1 MSKQELLKLFQIAEE
16 TGLPLSTIQKHVR
29 EGKLKANRNG
39 REYLVTRTDLNRYLG
54 IESNDDMLKKDL
66 KIAQLEG
73 KIKSYEMQ
81 FNAIKGM
88 INNLDNL
95 IRL

>member
-1 MSKQELLKLFQIAEE
+1 MAKQELLKLFQVAEE

-29 EGKLKANRNG
+29 EDKLKATKNG

-73 KIKSYEMQ
+73 KIKFYEMQ
-81 FNAIKGM
+81 FKAIKGM
-88 INNLDNL
+88 VSNLDNL
-95 IRL
+95 IGL